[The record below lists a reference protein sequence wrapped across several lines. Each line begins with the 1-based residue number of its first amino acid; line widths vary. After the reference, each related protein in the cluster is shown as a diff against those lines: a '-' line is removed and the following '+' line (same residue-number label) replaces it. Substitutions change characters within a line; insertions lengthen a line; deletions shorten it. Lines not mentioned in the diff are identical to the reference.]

1 MRVLAAVLALA
12 AVASAVP
19 RVRRQ
24 TEPQVYCNNKRDV
37 FVPYYLCRDGIVIT
51 DGSGLIDIR

>member
-37 FVPYYLCRDGIVIT
+37 CVPYYLCRDGIVIT